1 MTFHSLIR
9 MAWQAVGA
17 HPMRSFMTVL
27 GVTWGIMAFMILMAY
42 GDGFQRG
49 LDLGLRYFGD
59 AVVVVWNGQ
68 TSQQAGGQKAGR
80 AIRQE
85 KRDVDLIRSEA
96 TLIKNVSGEVFRRW
110 KVGYDQRINTAGI
123 RGVASCYGEMR
134 GMFIADGR
142 FFTDEENRQMARVA
156 VLGAEIKQRLFSEAP
171 AVGREIKIQG
181 IRFKVV
187 GVLKKKIAIS
197 SYFQPDD
204 QCIMIPINTI
214 GIMTDT
220 RYLSVMV
227 WQPVS
232 LYFENDARKQ
242 FFTLMGQRHR
252 FNPADDKALL
262 LHSFSE
268 VKGIIDGLSAAVKA
282 TVFLVGVITLCIGG
296 MGVMNIMLLSVRSR
310 TREIGTMRAIGAKR
324 RHVVGQ
330 MMVETFVMTL
340 IGGALGYFLASGI
353 SWLIGGIPF
362 LSSIFEDPS
371 KQGDIYLLISG
382 AAFFASLVV
391 LGGVSFVFGLWPAVQ
406 AARLDP
412 VEALRYE

>member
-1 MTFHSLIR
+1 MIR
-9 MAWQAVGA
+9 MSWQAVVA

-85 KRDVDLIRSEA
+85 KRDVEMIRAEA

-123 RGVASCYGEMR
+123 RGVESCYGEMR
-134 GMFIADGR
+134 GMFIQDGR

-156 VLGAEIKQRLFSEAP
+156 VLGYEIKQRLFSQAP
-171 AVGREIKIQG
+171 AVGRDIKIQG
-181 IRFKVV
+181 IRFRVV

-197 SYFQPDD
+197 NYFQPDD

-232 LYFENDARKQ
+232 LYFEEDARKQ
-242 FFTLMGQRHR
+242 FFTLMGRRHR
-252 FNPADDKALL
+252 FNPGDDKALL

-268 VKGIIDGLSAAVKA
+268 VKSIIDGLSAAVKV
-282 TVFLVGVITLCIGG
+282 TVFWSGSSPC
-296 MGVMNIMLLSVRSR
+296 
-310 TREIGTMRAIGAKR
+310 
-324 RHVVGQ
+324 
-330 MMVETFVMTL
+330 
-340 IGGALGYFLASGI
+340 ASAG
-353 SWLIGGIPF
+353 W
-362 LSSIFEDPS
+362 
-371 KQGDIYLLISG
+371 
-382 AAFFASLVV
+382 A
-391 LGGVSFVFGLWPAVQ
+391 
-406 AARLDP
+406 
-412 VEALRYE
+412 

>member
-1 MTFHSLIR
+1 MTIRSLLR
-9 MAWQAVGA
+9 MSWQAVVA
-17 HPMRSFMTVL
+17 HPMRSFLTVL

-68 TSQQAGGQKAGR
+68 TSKQAGGQKSGR

-85 KRDVDLIRSEA
+85 KRDVEMIRQEA

-110 KVGYDQRINTAGI
+110 KVSYEQRINTAGI
-123 RGVASCYGEMR
+123 RGVESCYGEMR
-134 GMFIADGR
+134 GMFIQDGR

-156 VLGAEIKQRLFSEAP
+156 VLGYEIKQRLFSQAP

-187 GVLKKKIAIS
+187 GVLKKKIAI
-197 SYFQPDD
+197 
-204 QCIMIPINTI
+204 NTI
-214 GIMTDT
+214 AIMTDT

-232 LYFENDARKQ
+232 LVFEEEARKQ

-252 FNPADDKALL
+252 FDPDDDKALL

-268 VKGIIDGLSAAVKA
+268 VKGIIDGLSSAIKV
-282 TVFLVGVITLCIGG
+282 TVFIVGLITLCIGG

-310 TREIGTMRAIGAKR
+310 TREIGTMRALGAKR
-324 RHVVGQ
+324 RHVVAQ

-340 IGGALGYFLASGI
+340 MGGALGYFLASAIAWG
-353 SWLIGGIPF
+353 IGGIPF
-362 LSSIFEDPS
+362 LSSMFEDPT
-371 KQGDIYLLISG
+371 KQGDIYLLVSG
-382 AAFFASLVV
+382 TAFFASLVV